1 MKDLESK
8 LFNEQHTK
16 DILQEER
23 SKLNDKISKLKAK
36 NQQDG
41 RTITKDKYHNTKD
54 EVAKERK
61 LNIDAIQ
68 AKVDEASERCEAE
81 QANMENDKER
91 NEDPQLEMKQK
102 ERTGNMQQDHN
113 KISTDITVATNR
125 IKDLETR
132 REILYSSIKDLLK
145 DKRKVDK

>member
-91 NEDPQLEMKQK
+91 NEDP
-102 ERTGNMQQDHN
+102 
-113 KISTDITVATNR
+113 
-125 IKDLETR
+125 
-132 REILYSSIKDLLK
+132 
-145 DKRKVDK
+145 